1 MNIFISVVSHGHAE
15 LLKRLNCVNNLAVN
29 FTVVVKSNV
38 CEELAGY
45 CKSNNIHYIDDSYG
59 LGFGANNNIIYRYCC
74 DHLGMLDSD
83 YFVVLNPDV
92 IITNESIYDLAIQ
105 MTEYNAVL
113 GAINLYKDEKHL
125 ISDDSI
131 RNFPSLTQ
139 FIASFLGF
147 GNTSK
152 IDKNAINEPTQ
163 VDWAAGSFLCFKA
176 ELYKRLGGFN
186 EAYFMYCEDIDICYR
201 SYKLGSKA
209 IFFPNIKAIH
219 LAEHANR
226 KLFSKHLYWHVV
238 SVIRFLVT
246 KFRL

>member
-15 LLKRLNCVNNLAVN
+15 LLKRLNCVHNLAVN

-38 CEELAGY
+38 REELAGY

-74 DHLGMLDSD
+74 EHLDMLDSD

-92 IITNESIYDLAIQ
+92 IIDKESIDDLVGKMEKAN
-105 MTEYNAVL
+105 NAL
-113 GAINLYKDEKHL
+113 GAINLYKDEQHQ

-131 RNFPSLTQ
+131 RHFPSLSQ
-139 FIASFLGF
+139 FIASFLGY
-147 GNTSK
+147 GNSSK
-152 IDKNAINEPTQ
+152 IDKNTINEPTQ

-176 ELYKRLGGFN
+176 ELYKKLNGFN

-201 SYKLGSKA
+201 TYKLGYKVV
-209 IFFPNIKAIH
+209 FFPSIKAIH

-246 KFRL
+246 KFRA